1 MTGRGGK
8 TSYILMNKDVPMLEF
23 HCQRNEFDEP
33 EFFEDQWLIT
43 SRPIGYHD
51 LVAFLKQRRSP
62 KHRKH
67 IKQLLEQYGCDD
79 LDVFLHTTHAL
90 SLNDTFWVRE
100 ADSPLTWKDVSL
112 YTGPFN
118 EIVSE
123 SAFDGLV
130 REKEPSPTSPEFG
143 TDGRYAKCWKH
154 EAGNIL
160 LYKRGST
167 HYGLEP
173 LSEYLAAQL
182 SNRLCSGAVPYDIG
196 YYHGN
201 LISKCPLFTNET
213 VGLVKA
219 SAVFYEEKITI
230 PKLLTFFDGI
240 GSGDAF
246 RRMCILDAIILNAD
260 RHFGNFG
267 VLFDTETLEIIG
279 MAPAFDHNR
288 SLLPELNNNQIVDS
302 VCYLRH
308 CKPKLGQ
315 DFILNARRLLT
326 DSIRQDLIELEDF
339 KFQQHNE
346 ILVKQAR
353 LDALSKIVQERI
365 RLILSDS
372 FHRSSF
378 H

>member
-8 TSYILMNKDVPMLEF
+8 TSYILMNKDVPLLEF
-23 HCQRNEFDEP
+23 RCQRNEFDEP
-33 EFFEDQWLIT
+33 EFFEGQWLIA
-43 SRPIGYHD
+43 SRPIGYRN

-79 LDVFLHTTHAL
+79 LEGFLHTTHAL
-90 SLNDTFWVRE
+90 SANDTFWVRE

-112 YTGPFN
+112 YTGQFS

-123 SAFDGLV
+123 SAFDGIV
-130 REKEPSPTSPEFG
+130 REKELSPTSPEFG

-160 LYKRGST
+160 LYKSGST
-167 HYGLEP
+167 HYRIEP

-182 SNRLCSGAVPYDIG
+182 STRLCPGAVPYDIG

-246 RRMCILDAIILNAD
+246 RRMCILDAIILNTD
-260 RHFGNFG
+260 RHYGNFG
-267 VLFDTETLEIIG
+267 VLFDTDTLKILG
-279 MAPAFDHNR
+279 MSPVFDHNR
-288 SLLPELNNNQIVDS
+288 SLLPEL
-302 VCYLRH
+302 
-308 CKPKLGQ
+308 G
-315 DFILNARRLLT
+315 
-326 DSIRQDLIELEDF
+326 
-339 KFQQHNE
+339 
-346 ILVKQAR
+346 LV
-353 LDALSKIVQERI
+353 
-365 RLILSDS
+365 
-372 FHRSSF
+372 
-378 H
+378 